1 MEAYPDQFVEK
12 IVCCLLLH
20 VQLHPLGKLWVGEQT
35 VRIGELALTRH
46 DLAFPI
52 GGGNSAR
59 REQQE
64 QKTQLSQHRFTHT
77 GSSSND
83 SLQRFAQLSNVRN
96 RGRMRHADILHERH
110 QLAVVKGVIGDRYV
124 ERLRHQH
131 AHVVGVQLR
140 VGLFRLA
147 RVVHGQELDL
157 AERVKL
163 G

>member
-59 REQQE
+59 REQQK
-64 QKTQLSQHRFTHT
+64 QKHRSINTVSHTQAVLRTTHFSVSRSFPMSAIAA
-77 GSSSND
+77 G
-83 SLQRFAQLSNVRN
+83 
-96 RGRMRHADILHERH
+96 
-110 QLAVVKGVIGDRYV
+110 
-124 ERLRHQH
+124 
-131 AHVVGVQLR
+131 
-140 VGLFRLA
+140 
-147 RVVHGQELDL
+147 
-157 AERVKL
+157 
-163 G
+163 